1 MTVTNTGSPPPR
13 SKFKHRIPKSLRQH
27 WKLLVVFVAFVS
39 VMTSVFGA
47 TRIRPY
53 ITGDT
58 SVIASEITDNIAG
71 TVDLFDTSV
80 SHQLSIDI
88 TDVEYSDMISSFQK
102 SGDKKWITADI
113 IIDGTFV
120 NDASVRLKGNSTLMG
135 VRGDGAMPG
144 GEGFTPPEGMEMPEG
159 MELPAGFNP
168 QDAMAGMGSTASA
181 DDPTSLPLLISF
193 DENADGRAYQ
203 GMTELSVR
211 PGSPVVNEAMALSLT
226 ADTGQPTQRYA
237 YTVYSI
243 NDSATSTRLL
253 LEHPDDTYANSLF
266 DSDGYLYKADA
277 NSRFT
282 YAGDDQTAY
291 ADQFKQ
297 INAVDSGNL
306 QPVISFLKWMDSAS
320 AEEFDAHL
328 SDWVDVESFARYLAT
343 QNLIVNGDDMSGP
356 GQNYYLWY
364 DLETRKISVVS
375 WDLNLAM
382 QGDAATGPHDSV
394 SIAMGPGGG
403 EGPAGMQG
411 GAGLAGMPGSA
422 GPAGMPGG
430 AAPTGA
436 EPGAMTPPTGGEL
449 AEGAPRQGADAA
461 APAQQGFPGA
471 PPGGK
476 PFTNALK
483 TRFLDSSAYTEIYER
498 AYWDLFEQM
507 YGNGRATEILD
518 ELAASIP
525 TSDNMTEESLH
536 SSIDQMRTW
545 IDQRT
550 SALNDQRTP

>member
-1 MTVTNTGSPPPR
+1 MNVTNTGEPPPR

-27 WKLLVVFVAFVS
+27 WKLLVVFVAFVT
-39 VMTSVFGA
+39 VMASVFGE

-58 SVIASEITDNIAG
+58 SVIASEITDNITG

-88 TDVEYSDMISSFQK
+88 TDVEYNDMISSFQK

-113 IIDGTFV
+113 TIDGTFI

-135 VRGDGAMPG
+135 VRGAGAMPG
-144 GEGFTPPEGMEMPEG
+144 GEGFKPPEGLEMPEG
-159 MELPAGFNP
+159 MELPADFDP
-168 QDAMAGMGSTASA
+168 QDMMAGMGSTASA

-193 DENADGRAYQ
+193 DENAEGRAYQ

-226 ADTGQPTQRYA
+226 ADTEQPTQRYA

-253 LEHPDDTYANSLF
+253 LEHPDDAYANSLF

-291 ADQFKQ
+291 SDQFKQ

-320 AEEFDAHL
+320 SEEFDAHL
-328 SDWVDVESFARYLAT
+328 SDWVDVESFARYIAT

-364 DLETRKISVVS
+364 DLDSKKITVVS

-382 QGDAATGPHDSV
+382 QGNAATGPQDSV
-394 SIAMGPGGG
+394 SIAT
-403 EGPAGMQG
+403 GPAGG
-411 GAGLAGMPGSA
+411 A
-422 GPAGMPGG
+422 GPAGMPEGG
-430 AAPTGA
+430 APTGMPGSEGTAPTGA
-436 EPGAMTPPTGGEL
+436 GPQPGAMTPPAGGVFTK
-449 AEGAPRQGADAA
+449 GAPRQGGDAA
-461 APAQQGFPGA
+461 APAQQGFPGG
-471 PPGGK
+471 PIGT
-476 PFTNALK
+476 TNALK
-483 TRFLDSSAYTEIYER
+483 TRFLESSAFTELYER
-498 AYWDLFEQM
+498 TYWDLFEQM

-518 ELAASIP
+518 VLATSIP
-525 TSDNMTEESLH
+525 TSDDMTAESLQ
-536 SSIDQMRTW
+536 SSIDEMRTW

-550 SALNDQRTP
+550 SALNDLRTP